1 MDILAQAETIDAAPF
16 VGIIAQ
22 IIMWFGLI
30 ITLSIIKGW
39 IVQGTA
45 VAIGEWLMR
54 TNSEESR
61 ERVVRWLG
69 DKDQVLEYLRL
80 ILEKTGGTEK

>member
-1 MDILAQAETIDAAPF
+1 MDILAQASTVNAAPF
-16 VGIIAQ
+16 VGIIGQ

-30 ITLSIIKGW
+30 ICLSIIKGW

-45 VAIGEWLMR
+45 VAISEWLMK

-61 ERVVRWLG
+61 ERVCRWLG
-69 DKDQVLEYLRL
+69 DKDQVLDYLRQ
-80 ILEKTGGTEK
+80 IDEKTGS

>member
-1 MDILAQAETIDAAPF
+1 MDQAVSAAPF

-30 ITLSIIKGW
+30 IVLSIMKGW

-45 VAIGEWLMR
+45 ITIGEWLMR
-54 TNSEESR
+54 STSNESR
-61 ERVVRWLG
+61 ERVCRWLG
-69 DKDQVLEYLRL
+69 DKEHVLNYLHS
-80 ILEKTGGTEK
+80 IDEKTGHKVE

>member
-1 MDILAQAETIDAAPF
+1 MDILAQAPVVSAAPF
-16 VGIIAQ
+16 LGIIGQ

-45 VAIGEWLMR
+45 VAISEWLMK

-61 ERVVRWLG
+61 ERVCRWLG
-69 DKDQVLEYLRL
+69 DKNQIKDYLRQ
-80 ILEKTGGTEK
+80 IDEKIGG

>member
-1 MDILAQAETIDAAPF
+1 MDILAQAQTVNAAPF
-16 VGIIAQ
+16 VGIIGQ

-45 VAIGEWLMR
+45 IAISEWLLK
-54 TNSEESR
+54 TNSEETR
-61 ERVVRWLG
+61 ERVCRWLG
-69 DKDQVLEYLRL
+69 DKTQ
-80 ILEKTGGTEK
+80 ILECLRQIDEKTSS